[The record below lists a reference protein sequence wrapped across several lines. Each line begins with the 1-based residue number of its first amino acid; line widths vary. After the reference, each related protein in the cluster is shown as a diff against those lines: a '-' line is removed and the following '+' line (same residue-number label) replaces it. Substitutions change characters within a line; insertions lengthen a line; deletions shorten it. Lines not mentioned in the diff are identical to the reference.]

1 MSGYDGLS
9 EITAN
14 VCQVDYINAKS
25 RVSDK
30 CPGGGD
36 WYERGW
42 GSKGARVQKYESVY
56 RPVTGNLLKS
66 NGVLLDVL

>member
-42 GSKGARVQKYESVY
+42 GPRGLGY
-56 RPVTGNLLKS
+56 RNMSPFIDL
-66 NGVLLDVL
+66 